1 MAVSASVGSQPW
13 IRSVETRQ
21 NRLEE
26 KTRNLEYEVNRRAVP
41 DKTVFTDGTPYVG
54 RPSSNNVIY
63 PANSS
68 VYHTNTTGLIEVTV
82 SATLRTSDFA
92 GAGVGVF
99 FDELSPTFLNGAPKY
114 GVSYRASSGES
125 VTGASY
131 TSVFSVRPG
140 TREIGLY
147 YATDT
152 TAMAGSISVIE
163 LATIIV
169 RSV

>member
-26 KTRNLEYEVNRRAVP
+26 KARNLEYEVNRRAVP
-41 DKTVFTDGTPYVG
+41 DKAVFTDATPYTGSGSASEV
-54 RPSSNNVIY
+54 SY
-63 PANSS
+63 PTNSS
-68 VYHTNTTGLIEVTV
+68 VVHTNTTGLIEVTV
-82 SATLRTSDFA
+82 SATLRASDFA
-92 GAGVGVF
+92 GVGVGVF
-99 FDELSPTFLNGAPKY
+99 FDELSPTLLNGAPKY

-125 VTGASY
+125 IMGASY

-147 YATDT
+147 YFTDT
-152 TAMAGSISVIE
+152 TAMSGAIAGID